1 MIVEPA
7 PGVRHATHLGDA
19 LPESLLVAAEV
30 IADQGALPVVQKA
43 PGILAGPVV
52 AEVVDHRPDG
62 LFLPGHEGPQ
72 PALAGLPALFGDSQN
87 PDGGF
92 VGVQNALFEQFPAQG
107 IHERLQRHTTLTH
120 PAAQRGTGNRQARP
134 AIDGFLAVQ
143 RQVVAILADQHV
155 RQQPRGGDPLV
166 DDARRHRG
174 LFDAF
179 AVRAG
184 PDATL
189 VVLDEEGTRDVTQFL
204 ALVIA
209 HVFERAATGAAPV
222 GRIVTDFGV
231 WQPRWQGLPFGL
243 ATGLLFF
250 AGCRSGELC
259 LDRGQILVDG
269 LFEQQSLDAGELL
282 ALFAEADATQVRQ
295 LDLELLVLDR
305 GEADFFVAPS
315 QFPLLLFENLLLLAQ
330 IVRLLLQL
338 LHQRGGE
345 LTQLL
350 RIHVRDVSGEFC
362 RGSGPVHGAQYAGVG
377 RCLPSGD
384 FPVARGANP

>member
-1 MIVEPA
+1 M
-7 PGVRHATHLGDA
+7 RHAAHLGDA
-19 LPESLLVAAEV
+19 LPESLLVAAKV

-62 LFLPGHEGPQ
+62 LFLPRHEGPQ
-72 PALAGLPALFGDSQN
+72 PALASLLALPGGSQN

-107 IHERLQRHTTLTH
+107 IHERLQRHATLTH

-166 DDARRHRG
+166 DDARRHRR
-174 LFDAF
+174 LLDAF

-189 VVLDEEGTRDVTQFL
+189 VVLDEEGTRDVTQFP

-250 AGCRSGELC
+250 AGCRSGELRC
-259 LDRGQILVDG
+259 TVNR
-269 LFEQQSLDAGELL
+269 
-282 ALFAEADATQVRQ
+282 RQ
-295 LDLELLVLDR
+295 LL
-305 GEADFFVAPS
+305 
-315 QFPLLLFENLLLLAQ
+315 
-330 IVRLLLQL
+330 
-338 LHQRGGE
+338 
-345 LTQLL
+345 
-350 RIHVRDVSGEFC
+350 
-362 RGSGPVHGAQYAGVG
+362 
-377 RCLPSGD
+377 
-384 FPVARGANP
+384 

>member
-1 MIVEPA
+1 M
-7 PGVRHATHLGDA
+7 
-19 LPESLLVAAEV
+19 
-30 IADQGALPVVQKA
+30 
-43 PGILAGPVV
+43 
-52 AEVVDHRPDG
+52 
-62 LFLPGHEGPQ
+62 
-72 PALAGLPALFGDSQN
+72 
-87 PDGGF
+87 
-92 VGVQNALFEQFPAQG
+92 
-107 IHERLQRHTTLTH
+107 
-120 PAAQRGTGNRQARP
+120 
-134 AIDGFLAVQ
+134 
-143 RQVVAILADQHV
+143 VAILADQHV

-330 IVRLLLQL
+330 IARLLLQLLQL

-345 LTQLL
+345 LAQLL